1 MNPVLERNDRLVAF
15 LAAWALA
22 GALLAGLFRREGGV
36 GWGAAMALMVP
47 HAVVFGFINLSSWYV
62 CATTPLRRTQLVPA
76 TVNLAAA
83 AVVSVSL
90 WYAVGLGWV
99 TLLARVA
106 GLDALKASYT
116 AGALLVI
123 ELGLLLYALSLA
135 INYIAI
141 GIHESRAAERQVLNA
156 QVLAKEAE
164 LRALRAQIDPH
175 FLFNALNSVSALTTV
190 DPPSAR
196 RMCVM
201 LSEYLRSSSRLGGQ
215 DLIRLADELGLA
227 LQYLDIEKVRFGARL
242 SVEANWDPALGAC
255 LVPPLMLQ
263 PLVENAVTHGIANV
277 LDGGSITIAVS
288 HAGDSLVLTIDNP
301 RDADVRRPQTG
312 FGLQNVRRRLEAHY
326 GNRARLDVRETPD
339 QYSVRVTLPCERGSA
354 AAAGEAASS

>member
-15 LAAWALA
+15 LGAWAFA
-22 GALLAGLFRREGGV
+22 GALLAGLFRRDGGV
-36 GWGAAMALMVP
+36 GWGAALVLMVP
-47 HAVVFGFINLSSWYV
+47 HAIVFGFINLSSWYV
-62 CATTPLRRTQLVPA
+62 CTTTPLRRTQLVPA

-99 TLLARVA
+99 SALARFA
-106 GLDALKASYT
+106 DLATLKARYT
-116 AGALLVI
+116 SDALLVV

-141 GIHESRAAERQVLNA
+141 GIHESRQAERQVLNA

-175 FLFNALNSVSALTTV
+175 FLFNALNSVSALTTA
-190 DPPSAR
+190 DPPAAR

-201 LSEYLRSSSRLGGQ
+201 LSDYLRSSSRLGGQ
-215 DLIRLADELGLA
+215 DMIRLAEELALA

-242 SVEANWDPALGAC
+242 SVASDWAPALGSC

-277 LDGGSITIAVS
+277 LEGGTITINVA
-288 HAGDSLVLTIDNP
+288 HTGDTLVLTIDNP
-301 RDADVRRPQTG
+301 RDAEVRRPQTG

-326 GNRARLDVRETPD
+326 GTRARLDVKEAAD
-339 QYSVRVTLPCERGSA
+339 LYSVRVTIPCDRGA
-354 AAAGEAASS
+354 VTGGGTAS